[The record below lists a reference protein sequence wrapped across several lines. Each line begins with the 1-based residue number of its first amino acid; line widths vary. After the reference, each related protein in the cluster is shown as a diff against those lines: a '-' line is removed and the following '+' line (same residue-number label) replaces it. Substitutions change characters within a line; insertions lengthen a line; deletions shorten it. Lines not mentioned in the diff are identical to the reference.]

1 MNKNDK
7 HRGNKKMRIQ
17 INEETARRAKEMISF
32 SDYREGSATN
42 EYQAECERVK
52 ALALKID
59 EKYRNQ
65 IENLIDRYTTKY
77 GNWINAY
84 NRNGASYPSVMISGG
99 ANYNNRKHEKQ
110 MSRQDKLWEEYKYI
124 KQLRER
130 IENFKPKLDEDD
142 ELTKL
147 TKEIDKMK
155 KQLEMMKKINAH
167 YKKYGNL
174 DTYEGLSE
182 KTKKAIIES
191 VANSWYKRPFADF
204 EYTSLRNKIKTK
216 ETNLQKLTAPKAESK
231 EKEINGIKIIQNTEL
246 DRLQLFFD
254 DIPSAETR
262 NILKS
267 NGFKWSPTNKAWQ
280 RQLTQNALYSL
291 ARFILP
297 KLEELKTI
305 TI

>member
-1 MNKNDK
+1 
-7 HRGNKKMRIQ
+7 MRII

-42 EYQAECERVK
+42 EYQAECERVE

-110 MSRQDKLWEEYKYI
+110 MSRQNKLWEEYKYI

-204 EYTSLRNKIKTK
+204 EYTSLRNKIKAR
-216 ETNLQKLTAPKAESK
+216 ENNLQKLTAPKEESK
-231 EKEINGIKIIQNTEL
+231 ETEVKEGIKIVENTEA
-246 DRLQLFFD
+246 DRLQILFD
-254 DIPSAETR
+254 DIPSVEVR
-262 NILKS
+262 NKLKAR
-267 NGFKWSPTNKAWQ
+267 GFRWSPFYKAWQ
-280 RQLTQNALYSL
+280 RQLTQNARYD
-291 ARFILP
+291 AKQILQS
-297 KLEELKTI
+297 I
-305 TI
+305 